1 MMKKPYSLIFSA
13 FVLMFL
19 PFLSV
24 GQTLPSLP
32 DDPKISKIVLPDG
45 ISCYL
50 VENKSITGHADFAL
64 VRRGCAAEMSVAMLD
79 SLPRFTRTSPDSF
92 LRSND
97 IHYGRMG
104 YVIPEG
110 GSSIVHFENVR
121 LRAGENVT
129 DSLLLVF
136 FDMIDSRS
144 NPSDEAVVI
153 SGDIDRDAMHR
164 KLRLMS
170 LMIPYGCTAASP
182 EPVSQESSY
191 AADSAAASSAACR
204 EVQLRGS
211 GLAEVSV
218 TLDAGEIPERFIGTA
233 VPAVSERMWE
243 EYAHLLGRRIR
254 RRLELSSI
262 PAAYVS
268 MSHSGLSSGEKR
280 DRYRISVLASPE
292 DTGRVAAILD
302 SVVLSAGEIPM
313 EEYLQ
318 ARDAVDMEWR
328 RKAMKS
334 PVSNKV
340 YVDRCVRSFLYG
352 ADLASDAEK
361 YAFFNN
367 RQITDSLGHS
377 LVNNFVS
384 GLLSGVSAPLR
395 QSDDSAGFPASVRM
409 ADTLL
414 FPVPAEKCG
423 LRMSRNDQAS
433 GGRLWTFAN
442 GIRVLYKQL
451 PTDGMMYYSFVLKDG
466 YSSMKDMRD
475 GEGAFMSDMLSLYS
489 VCGMSGR
496 DFREMLEIN
505 GITLSAKVG
514 LNTVSLSGTLPSAR
528 LSLLMKSLLALTKSR
543 SADSLAAEM
552 YLKGE
557 RLRLMTGRGDVQEK
571 MFILDSLMCGDDRY
585 SPFKSAENLHDDLP
599 ERAMAFFDYLF
610 SKSDDGYL
618 ILVGDM
624 YESDVKKLL
633 QKYMGGFRTIGRR
646 SLRPVVSY
654 QTGTGEST
662 YFVRGNIPGIDM
674 LMTAGVVMNPENYMA
689 SLVAAMALSDA
700 LAEAVHGSG
709 MYVTVK
715 NRFSVYPEERFSVL
729 ISAGYARKEG
739 LPGEIRRE
747 KLVMALMRMRL
758 AAAELAKT
766 GVDEEHLALYKS
778 ILSDRWAS
786 LQSSPEYWLAVV
798 SGRFAGGKDLQSKY
812 QENIDSVDS
821 EAVSEILSLLVGG
834 GRIEYVTKGK
844 K

>member
-32 DDPKISKIVLPDG
+32 DDPKISRIVLPDG

-50 VENKSITGHADFAL
+50 VENKSMTGQADFAL

-97 IHYGRMG
+97 IHYGRKG
-104 YVIPEG
+104 YVIPDG
-110 GSSIVHFENVR
+110 GSSIVHFENIR

-129 DSLLLVF
+129 DSLLLAF
-136 FDMIDSRS
+136 FDMIDSRG
-144 NPSDEAVVI
+144 NPSHEAIVI

-164 KLRLMS
+164 QLRLMS
-170 LMIPYGCTAASP
+170 LMIPYGCTAGSP

-191 AADSAAASSAACR
+191 AADSAAAVSGVCR
-204 EVQLRGS
+204 KVEYGGS
-211 GLAEVSV
+211 GLADVSV

-243 EYAHLLGRRIR
+243 EYAHLLRRRII
-254 RRLELSSI
+254 RRLELSSV
-262 PAAYVS
+262 PAAYVT

-292 DTGRVAAILD
+292 DTGRIEAILD
-302 SVVLSAGEIPM
+302 SVVLSAGKIPM

-361 YAFFNN
+361 YAFFNK

-384 GLLSGVSAPLR
+384 GLLSGVSSASP
-395 QSDDSAGFPASVRM
+395 QADDSAVFSASVRM
-409 ADTLL
+409 ADTVL

-423 LRMSRNDQAS
+423 LRMSRHDQAS

-442 GIRVLYKQL
+442 GVRVLYKRL
-451 PTDGMMYYSFVLKDG
+451 PTDSMMYYSFVLKDG

-489 VCGMSGR
+489 VCGISGR

-514 LNTVSLSGTLPSAR
+514 LNTVSLSGTLPSGR

-543 SADSLAAEM
+543 SADSLAADM

-557 RLRLMTGRGDVQEK
+557 RLRLMTGRGDVQAK

-610 SKSDDGYL
+610 SKSDDGLL

-624 YESDVKKLL
+624 YESDVRKLL

-646 SLRPVVSY
+646 SLRPVVSC

-662 YFVRGNIPGIDM
+662 YFVRGRIPGIDM
-674 LMTAGVVMNPENYMA
+674 LMTAGIVMNPENYMA
-689 SLVAAMALSDA
+689 SQVAAMALSDA

-729 ISAGYARKEG
+729 ISSGYARKEG
-739 LPGEIRRE
+739 LPGKIRRE

-778 ILSDRWAS
+778 ILSDRWTS

-798 SGRFAGGKDLQSKY
+798 SGRFAGGKDLQTKY

>member
-32 DDPKISKIVLPDG
+32 DDPKISRIVLPDG

-50 VENKSITGHADFAL
+50 VENKSMTGHADFAL
-64 VRRGCAAEMSVAMLD
+64 VRRGCSAEMSVAMLD

-97 IHYGRMG
+97 IHYGRKG
-104 YVIPEG
+104 YVIPDG
-110 GSSIVHFENVR
+110 GSSIVHFENIR

-136 FDMIDSRS
+136 FDMIDSRG
-144 NPSDEAVVI
+144 NPSHEAIVI

-164 KLRLMS
+164 QLLLMS
-170 LMIPYGCTAASP
+170 LMIPYGCTAGSP

-191 AADSAAASSAACR
+191 AADSAAAWSGVCR
-204 EVQLRGS
+204 KVEYGGS
-211 GLAEVSV
+211 GLADVSV

-243 EYAHLLGRRIR
+243 EYAHLLRRRII
-254 RRLELSSI
+254 RRLELSSV
-262 PAAYVS
+262 PAAYVT

-292 DTGRVAAILD
+292 DTGRIEAILD
-302 SVVLSAGEIPM
+302 SVVLSAGKIPM

-442 GIRVLYKQL
+442 GIKVLYKQL

-610 SKSDDGYL
+610 SKSDDGLL

-624 YESDVKKLL
+624 YESDVRKLL

-646 SLRPVVSY
+646 SLRPVVSC

-662 YFVRGNIPGIDM
+662 YFVRGRIPGIDM
-674 LMTAGVVMNPENYMA
+674 LMTAGIVMNPENYMA
-689 SLVAAMALSDA
+689 SQVAAMALSDA

-729 ISAGYARKEG
+729 ISSGYARKEG
-739 LPGEIRRE
+739 LPGKIRKE

-778 ILSDRWAS
+778 ILSDRWTS

>member
-1 MMKKPYSLIFSA
+1 
-13 FVLMFL
+13 
-19 PFLSV
+19 
-24 GQTLPSLP
+24 
-32 DDPKISKIVLPDG
+32 
-45 ISCYL
+45 
-50 VENKSITGHADFAL
+50 
-64 VRRGCAAEMSVAMLD
+64 
-79 SLPRFTRTSPDSF
+79 
-92 LRSND
+92 
-97 IHYGRMG
+97 
-104 YVIPEG
+104 
-110 GSSIVHFENVR
+110 
-121 LRAGENVT
+121 
-129 DSLLLVF
+129 
-136 FDMIDSRS
+136 
-144 NPSDEAVVI
+144 
-153 SGDIDRDAMHR
+153 
-164 KLRLMS
+164 
-170 LMIPYGCTAASP
+170 
-182 EPVSQESSY
+182 
-191 AADSAAASSAACR
+191 
-204 EVQLRGS
+204 
-211 GLAEVSV
+211 
-218 TLDAGEIPERFIGTA
+218 
-233 VPAVSERMWE
+233 
-243 EYAHLLGRRIR
+243 
-254 RRLELSSI
+254 
-262 PAAYVS
+262 
-268 MSHSGLSSGEKR
+268 
-280 DRYRISVLASPE
+280 
-292 DTGRVAAILD
+292 
-302 SVVLSAGEIPM
+302 
-313 EEYLQ
+313 
-318 ARDAVDMEWR
+318 
-328 RKAMKS
+328 
-334 PVSNKV
+334 
-340 YVDRCVRSFLYG
+340 
-352 ADLASDAEK
+352 
-361 YAFFNN
+361 
-367 RQITDSLGHS
+367 
-377 LVNNFVS
+377 
-384 GLLSGVSAPLR
+384 
-395 QSDDSAGFPASVRM
+395 
-409 ADTLL
+409 
-414 FPVPAEKCG
+414 
-423 LRMSRNDQAS
+423 MSRNDQAS

-543 SADSLAAEM
+543 SADSLA
-552 YLKGE
+552 
-557 RLRLMTGRGDVQEK
+557 
-571 MFILDSLMCGDDRY
+571 FILDSLMCGDDRY

-729 ISAGYARKEG
+729 ISSGYARKEG
-739 LPGEIRRE
+739 LPGKIRRE

-758 AAAELAKT
+758 AAAELART

-778 ILSDRWAS
+778 VLSDRWAS
-786 LQSSPEYWLAVV
+786 LQSSPEYWLDVI

>member
-32 DDPKISKIVLPDG
+32 DDPKISRIVLPDG

-50 VENKSITGHADFAL
+50 VENKSMTGHADFAL

-92 LRSND
+92 LLSND
-97 IHYGRMG
+97 IHYGRKG
-104 YVIPEG
+104 YVIPDG
-110 GSSIVHFENVR
+110 GSSIVHFENIR

-136 FDMIDSRS
+136 FDMIDSRG
-144 NPSDEAVVI
+144 NPSHEAIVI

-164 KLRLMS
+164 QLRLMS
-170 LMIPYGCTAASP
+170 LMIPYGCTAGSP

-191 AADSAAASSAACR
+191 AADSAAAVSGVCR
-204 EVQLRGS
+204 KVEYGGS
-211 GLAEVSV
+211 GLADVSV
-218 TLDAGEIPERFIGTA
+218 TLDAGKIPERFIGTA

-243 EYAHLLGRRIR
+243 EYAHLLRRRII
-254 RRLELSSI
+254 RRLELSSV

-328 RKAMKS
+328 RKTMKS
-334 PVSNKV
+334 PVSNNV

-377 LVNNFVS
+377 LVNSFVS
-384 GLLSGVSAPLR
+384 GLLSGVSSASP
-395 QSDDSAGFPASVRM
+395 QADDSAVFSASVRM
-409 ADTLL
+409 ADTVL

-758 AAAELAKT
+758 AAAELART

-778 ILSDRWAS
+778 ILSDRWTS